1 MGERVAVIGAGP
13 SGLAQPR
20 ALQSATAGGASVP
33 EIVCYEKQADW
44 GDFDGPVRFNGRVLQ
59 SHDFRVA
66 AEFKD
71 KDILVIGTSYSAEDI
86 GSQCWKCG
94 CKSIAVGHRTAPM
107 GVDGPDNWN
116 EVPLLQNVEGNTCT
130 IKDDSSADFAAMD
143 DSMASC
149 LRND

>member
-1 MGERVAVIGAGP
+1 MGKRVAVIGAGP
-13 SGLAQPR
+13 SGLARPR
-20 ALQSATAGGASVP
+20 ALQSSKAGGASVP

-59 SHDFRVA
+59 THDFRA
-66 AEFKD
+66 A
-71 KDILVIGTSYSAEDI
+71 
-86 GSQCWKCG
+86 
-94 CKSIAVGHRTAPM
+94 GHRTAPM
-107 GVDGPDNWN
+107 GVDWPDNWN

-130 IKDDSSADFAAMD
+130 VKDDSSADFAAMD